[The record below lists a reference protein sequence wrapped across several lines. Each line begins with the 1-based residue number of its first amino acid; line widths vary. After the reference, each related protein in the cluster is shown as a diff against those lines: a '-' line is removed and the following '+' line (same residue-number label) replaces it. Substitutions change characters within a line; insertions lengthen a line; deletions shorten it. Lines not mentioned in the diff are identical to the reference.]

1 MDEEELKKMLPPK
14 VFVNGKEYEFID
26 GHDEYL
32 NKKEYKLKLRN
43 IRIKNIL
50 DNGGEGKNNS

>member
-14 VFVNGKEYEFID
+14 VLVNGEVYEFK
-26 GHDEYL
+26 GGLDEYL
-32 NKKEYKLKLRN
+32 NPKEYKLKLRN